1 MIDIRKL
8 NEITFDITLTDGRVL
23 NIRKPNRELFDA
35 TFKMVEVLQANSE
48 TDKVFDVIYS
58 FLVKIFNRNNNDIK
72 LTQKDIEK
80 ELDVVSAIYVIK
92 EFQKFITEAMQGV
105 NF

>member
-8 NEITFDITLTDGRVL
+8 DEVTFDITLTDGRVL
-23 NIRKPNRELFDA
+23 NIKKPNRELFDA
-35 TFKMVEVLQANSE
+35 TFKMVDILQANDE
-48 TDKVFDVIYS
+48 NDKVFDIIYS
-58 FLVKIFNRNNNDIK
+58 FLAKIFNRNKNDIK
-72 LTQKDIEK
+72 LTQKDLEK
-80 ELDVVSAIYVIK
+80 ELDVVNAIYIIK